1 VTFNLDHLKQE
12 LLDYIEAEGF
22 AVFRCQPG
30 SLESV
35 PTIYWDSESF
45 PDYKSFLRVAKVSE
59 ARIVVFADREFEATE
74 IDDALEQL
82 EDCEFGRDEHRSI
95 ERNLTDLRA
104 FAGRTCSLEIAFD
117 YKSRM
122 YVFELVTDWFQTFL
136 DLSELLMAAASTGN
150 DDEEEEEGGS
160 DSSFGGYYSKN

>member
-30 SLESV
+30 ALESV

-45 PDYKSFLRVAKVSE
+45 PDYKSFLQVAKVSE
-59 ARIVVFADREFEATE
+59 ARIVVFAGREFEATE

-82 EDCEFGRDEHRSI
+82 EDCEFGREEHRSI
-95 ERNLTDLRA
+95 ERNLNDLRA

-117 YKSRM
+117 HKGRM
-122 YVFELVTDWFQTFL
+122 YVFDLVTEWFQTFL
-136 DLSELLMAAASTGN
+136 DLSELLMAAASTG
-150 DDEEEEEGGS
+150 DDEDGEDGA